1 LRAAVPGPSS
11 AREHGKDQCRAVPA
25 RRCNYTT
32 SALSPSNREL
42 KESKRGE
49 MRLWCGR
56 NCISPDDRREEPRS
70 GRYAGCRFAAGK
82 RSARSAAPTRTAR
95 HICRVGKRAPRRCA
109 PINAAAGYSE
119 SGMRQAPKRRTSMW
133 PPSTLTTVDGTPP
146 GLMPSSTTMSAE
158 RPTSA
163 SACGA
168 SVAAR

>member
-1 LRAAVPGPSS
+1 MLPPALGGLRVLRAAVPGPSS

-70 GRYAGCRFAAGK
+70 GRYAGCGLAMGN
-82 RSARSAAPTRTAR
+82 
-95 HICRVGKRAPRRCA
+95 RAPRRCA
-109 PINAAAGYSE
+109 PG
-119 SGMRQAPKRRTSMW
+119 RRN
-133 PPSTLTTVDGTPP
+133 GF
-146 GLMPSSTTMSAE
+146 
-158 RPTSA
+158 
-163 SACGA
+163 
-168 SVAAR
+168 AARTRWGCFGGMQALSRNTPHRVRATAISLAARRCQNPADVTSLPLSQSSRRSGYA